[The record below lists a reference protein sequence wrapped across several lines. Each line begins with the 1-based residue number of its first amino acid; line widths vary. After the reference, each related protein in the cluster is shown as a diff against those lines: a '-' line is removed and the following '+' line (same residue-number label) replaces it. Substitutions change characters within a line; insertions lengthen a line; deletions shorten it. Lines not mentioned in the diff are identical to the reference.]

1 MSKMRFSFA
10 GVQSALRRLV
20 GAELEDRAGGGSRR
34 PGLVVSVC
42 VSVALVMWI
51 TLSLDETYTVL
62 VELDTRVVNL
72 PPDSALTAAPPKSVQ
87 ARVRGTGTALFSLKY
102 DKPLV
107 DIDASQDAVM
117 LASVANLP
125 QDVTVEDFFPER
137 IQLSIEQRA
146 RRRIPVEVRAVLE
159 PQETFHF
166 FTEPEVVPDSVDVEG
181 ALSVVSELYAWPSV
195 SGIHTGLRDSVN
207 IHLPLSDSLSDLV
220 QVDPTHVVLHSNAHR
235 FTEAA
240 RILPVIVTDL
250 PTTQPP
256 VELDPGSV
264 EVTYRVALSQF
275 DAALGAEDFYATVP
289 YDDIRSDTTGRV
301 TPRIHLPTELLVR
314 PVETYPR
321 TLAYFIFL
329 GSE

>member
-1 MSKMRFSFA
+1 MSGTRFSFA
-10 GVQSALRRLV
+10 RVQSALRRLA
-20 GAELEDRAGGGSRR
+20 GAELEDPAAAGSKR

-51 TLSLDETYTVL
+51 TLSLDQTYTVL

-72 PPDSALTAAPPKSVQ
+72 APDSALVAEPPTSVQ

-137 IQLSIEQRA
+137 IQLDIEERI
-146 RRRIPVEVRAVLE
+146 RRRVPVELRATLE
-159 PQETFHF
+159 PQATYDF
-166 FTEPEVVPDSVDVEG
+166 FTDPVLMPDSVDVVG
-181 ALSVVSELYAWPSV
+181 ALSVVSAVQSWPTVSV
-195 SGIHTGLRDSVN
+195 RHAGLRDSVN
-207 IHLPLSDSLSDLV
+207 IHLPLSDSLANLV
-220 QVDPTHVVLHSNAHR
+220 QVEPSHALLHSTAHR

-240 RILPVIVTDL
+240 RILPVLVTDL

-264 EVTYRVALSQF
+264 EVTYRVALSQY

>member
-1 MSKMRFSFA
+1 MSRTRFSFA
-10 GVQSALRRLV
+10 RVQAALRRLA
-20 GAELEDRAGGGSRR
+20 GAEREDEADAGSKR
-34 PGLVVSVC
+34 PGLIVSVC

-51 TLSLDETYTVL
+51 TLSLDQTYTVL
-62 VELDTRVVNL
+62 IELNTRVVNL
-72 PPDSALTAAPPKSVQ
+72 APDSALVAVPPTSVQ
-87 ARVRGTGTALFSLKY
+87 ARVRGTGTALFGLKY
-102 DKPLV
+102 DRPLV
-107 DIDASQDAVM
+107 DIDASQDAVV

-137 IQLSIEQRA
+137 INLNIEERI
-146 RRRIPVEVRAVLE
+146 RRRVPIELRAVLE
-159 PQETFHF
+159 PQATYDF
-166 FTEPEVVPDSVDVEG
+166 FTDPVLVPDSVDVEG
-181 ALSVVSELYAWPSV
+181 AVSVVSAVQSWPTVFGS
-195 SGIHTGLRDSVN
+195 HAGLRDSVR
-207 IHLPLSDSLSDLV
+207 IHLPLSDSLGRLV
-220 QVDPTHVVLHSNAHR
+220 SVEPSHAVLHSTAHR

-240 RILPVIVTDL
+240 RILPVLVTDL

-264 EVTYRVALSQF
+264 EVTYRVALSQY

-289 YDDIRSDTTGRV
+289 YDDIRVDTTGRV
-301 TPRIHLPTELLVR
+301 TPRIHMPTELLVR